1 MTELMTNS
9 WESEKLEKLIRKKLK
24 DFDRPKPDFAQKE
37 LQQEIMFLQNEIL
50 PIVLNE
56 TTLLFSEITK
66 HVTSKIHSAINE
78 GANAIVLVIP
88 LVDSNDDI
96 LRIATVNPHRD
107 NPVEG
112 VEICVEADGRKLEE
126 VQL

>member
-9 WESEKLEKLIRKKLK
+9 WESEKLAKVIEKKLK
-24 DFDRPKPDFAQKE
+24 DFDRPKPDWVQKE
-37 LQQEIMFLQNEIL
+37 LQDEILFLRNEIM
-50 PIVLNE
+50 PIVLTE
-56 TTLLFSEITK
+56 TTLLFNEITK
-66 HVTSKIHSAINE
+66 HLTGKIHEAINA

-88 LVDSNDDI
+88 LTESNDDA
-96 LRIATVNPHRD
+96 LKIATVNPHRD

-112 VEICVEADGRKLEE
+112 IEIGIEANGRKIEE